1 MFYAL
6 THRDTKAYMKE
17 NINFFIAL
25 SPVVVTHPFGMFWD
39 VAKFFTN
46 EIKWTLD
53 YLCIYELFGFIFEE
67 LAKL

>member
-39 VAKFFTN
+39 VTKFFTN
-46 EIKWTLD
+46 EIKWT
-53 YLCIYELFGFIFEE
+53 
-67 LAKL
+67 